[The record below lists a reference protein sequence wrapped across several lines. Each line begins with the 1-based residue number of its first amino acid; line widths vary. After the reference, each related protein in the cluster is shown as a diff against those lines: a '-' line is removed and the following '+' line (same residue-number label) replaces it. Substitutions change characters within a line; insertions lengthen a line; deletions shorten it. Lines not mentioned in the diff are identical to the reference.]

1 MKISRNKVETPNL
14 NSLSDQIV
22 GLQGP
27 CVGCTNCTG
36 MCQALI
42 DALTVPDVILNKTN
56 RPQ

>member
-1 MKISRNKVETPNL
+1 MKISRNKVETPNI
-14 NSLSDQIV
+14 NNQSSQIV

-27 CVGCTNCTG
+27 CVGCTDCTG

-42 DALTVPDVILNKTN
+42 DALTVPDLILSKSS

>member
-1 MKISRNKVETPNL
+1 MKISRTKAETPNI
-14 NSLSDQIV
+14 NNLSDQIV

-42 DALTVPDVILNKTN
+42 DALILPDLILSKSN